1 MIGNGPWWL
10 WRLAHE
16 RWPEAIHRLDCDHGV
31 QHLVS
36 VRWTLRGEDQD
47 QFQSWINLLVRAL
60 TDALAVEKGIQLLDQ
75 PVAGLPAGPQP
86 AGR

>member
-1 MIGNGPWWL
+1 M
-10 WRLAHE
+10 
-16 RWPEAIHRLDCDHGV
+16 
-31 QHLVS
+31 VS

-86 AGR
+86 GGR